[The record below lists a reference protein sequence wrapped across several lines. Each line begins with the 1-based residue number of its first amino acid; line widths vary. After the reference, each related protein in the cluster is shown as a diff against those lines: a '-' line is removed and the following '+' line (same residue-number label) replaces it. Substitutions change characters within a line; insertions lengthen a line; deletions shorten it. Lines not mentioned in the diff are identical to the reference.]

1 MKKLQGLFC
10 VAIIITAL
18 VSGAATANRVHANSL
33 NPLALLDVNGQ
44 PAVATDSSDNITI
57 TWGYLGLGNI
67 PGILAKRYNS
77 AGTPIDN
84 VGFWV
89 SSPFAAP
96 SLLNYD
102 PDIATDSSGN
112 SIIAW
117 CAYEFSSPAKNIQV
131 VYKKVSPPNATSSLD
146 AASAIRAISP
156 QQDEINLLNIPFAPV
171 VAVDSSDNIAIA
183 WNYYDFESGE
193 NGILLT
199 VISSSGTAIDPVT
212 VVSNVPETTTTNS
225 LQASSLNGS
234 GKGTVGVTPS
244 QTTPTAT
251 LYYAPAIAFDGEGNI
266 VITYTGTGMLPFFEG
281 EEGGDIPLTAV
292 FYSKYT
298 TSGSVVTGYDKQ
310 TIAIGL
316 LSTVEVDS
324 SGNMII
330 AWNTFDIFTLK
341 VRIMSAIY
349 PADESSARKVF
360 EVGVRPDIAPS
371 AFVDTGDNFF
381 NMGIAIAADSEDNF
395 FVAWGGSNFFGS
407 HIYFKEI
414 YSDGYYLS
422 NEVQVSQGFDLNY
435 VPSIATDSQGNVII
449 AWNRFS
455 LADLFTGA
463 FSVYA
468 RRFDNDLQALD
479 DEFKVNIS
487 Y

>member
-1 MKKLQGLFC
+1 MKKLKGLVC
-10 VAIIITAL
+10 VAIITTAL
-18 VSGAATANRVHANSL
+18 VSAVATANRVHANSL
-33 NPLALLDVNGQ
+33 NPLAFLDVNGL
-44 PAVATDSSDNITI
+44 PAVATDSSDNVTI

-77 AGTPIDN
+77 EGTPIDN

-112 SIIAW
+112 AIIAW
-117 CAYEFSSPAKNIQV
+117 CAFEFSSPAKNIQV
-131 VYKKVSPPNATSSLD
+131 VYKKVSPPTATSSLD
-146 AASAIRAISP
+146 AAPAIRAISP
-156 QQDEINLLNIPFAPV
+156 QQDEEEINLLNIPFAPV

-199 VISSSGTAIDPVT
+199 VISSSGTAIEPVT
-212 VVSNVPETTTTNS
+212 VVSNVPETATE
-225 LQASSLNGS
+225 A
-234 GKGTVGVTPS
+234 
-244 QTTPTAT
+244 TPTAT

-266 VITYTGTGMLPFFEG
+266 VVTYTGTGMLPFFEG
-281 EEGGDIPLTAV
+281 EESADIPLTAV

-298 TSGSVVTGYDKQ
+298 TSGSVVSGFDKQ
-310 TIAIGL
+310 TVAIGL

-330 AWNTFDIFTLK
+330 AWNTFDIFSLK

-349 PADESSARKVF
+349 PADVSSPRKVF
-360 EVGVRPDIAPS
+360 EVGVRPDSAPS
-371 AFVDTGDNFF
+371 AFIDTGDNFF
-381 NMGIAIAADSEDNF
+381 NMGIDIASDSEDNF
-395 FVAWGGSNFFGS
+395 FLAWGGSNFFGS

-414 YSDGYYLS
+414 FSDGYYLS
-422 NEVQVSQGFDLNY
+422 NEVQVSQGFDLNFG
-435 VPSIATDSQGNVII
+435 PSIATDTQGNAIVT
-449 AWNRFS
+449 WNRFS

-468 RRFDNDLQALD
+468 RRFDNSLQALG
-479 DEFKVNIS
+479 DEFKVNVS

>member
-1 MKKLQGLFC
+1 MG
-10 VAIIITAL
+10 V
-18 VSGAATANRVHANSL
+18 ATASRVHANAL
-33 NPLALLDVNGQ
+33 NPLTLLDANGL
-44 PAVATDSSDNITI
+44 PAVATDSSDNIVI

-67 PGILAKRYNS
+67 PGIMAKRYNS
-77 AGTPIDN
+77 EGTPIDN

-96 SLLNYD
+96 SIFNYD

-117 CAYEFSSPAKNIQV
+117 CSYQFSSPAKNIQV
-131 VYKKVSPPNATSSLD
+131 VYNKVSPPTATSSLD
-146 AASAIRAISP
+146 TAPAIRAISP
-156 QQDEINLLNIPFAPV
+156 QQGDEEEINLLNIPFTPG

-183 WNYYDFESGE
+183 WSYYDFESGE
-193 NGILLT
+193 SGILLT
-199 VISSSGTAIDPVT
+199 VVNSSGTAITPVT
-212 VVSNVPETTTTNS
+212 VVSNVPKTTTTNS
-225 LQASSLNGS
+225 SQDSSLNGN
-234 GKGTVGVTPS
+234 GKGTVEISPS
-244 QTTPTAT
+244 QTTLTAI

-266 VITYTGTGMLPFFEG
+266 VITYTGTGMLPFLEG
-281 EEGGDIPLTAV
+281 EESGDIPLTAV

-298 TSGSVVTGYDKQ
+298 TSGSVVSDYDKL
-310 TIAIGL
+310 TVAIGL

-330 AWNTFDIFTLK
+330 AWNTFDISTTLK

-349 PADESSARKVF
+349 PAEESSSRKVF
-360 EVGVRPDIAPS
+360 EVGVRRPDSATS
-371 AFVDTGDNFF
+371 AFVDTGDNFL
-381 NMGIAIAADSEDNF
+381 NMGIDIAADTEDNF

-422 NEVQVSQGFDLNY
+422 NEVQVSQGFDFNFG
-435 VPSIATDSQGNVII
+435 PSIATDSKGNVII
-449 AWNRFS
+449 TWNRFS

-468 RRFDNDLQALD
+468 RRFDNTLQALG